1 VKVRVAEGIV
11 PGMKMPEIR
20 LSHLGVME
28 CAVGAATIAHHH
40 AFDISTVELQEHEL
54 RA

>member
-1 VKVRVAEGIV
+1 
-11 PGMKMPEIR
+11 
-20 LSHLGVME
+20 ME